1 MNAETIN
8 FEDIIENGKEN
19 ELFSADSRVDFVR
32 HGKPEYTEEEIETG
46 KYEGELS
53 DESKENVRKNAENL
67 VRDIDKE
74 KEIIVFL
81 TSPKNRAKETAEI
94 YKDVF
99 EKEKIFIYEEMITKA
114 VLLRDAELNAD
125 FLDNQE
131 EAVNRGEIN
140 WDDWMEFWVDEFKKE
155 KLPEEVEKPE
165 EVRERVGKFI
175 GLLKNLDILIRPPK
189 NKKVHYIC
197 IGHEEIVRDLLEE
210 GYNTGTVKGT
220 NLDYGEKL
228 RMDIYK
234 SQSDENASLKLE
246 YKGNESIFDFDAT
259 EKRFEKHKDN
269 N

>member
-8 FEDIIENGKEN
+8 FEDTIENGREN
-19 ELFSADSRVDFVR
+19 EPFSADSRVDFVR

-46 KYEGELS
+46 KYEGELN
-53 DESKENVRKNAENL
+53 DESKENVRRSAENFA
-67 VRDIDKE
+67 RNINKE

-81 TSPKNRAKETAEI
+81 TSPRNRAKETAEI

-99 EKEKIFIYEEMITKA
+99 EKEEIFIYEEMITKA
-114 VLLRDAELNAD
+114 TLLRNTELNAD

-131 EAVNRGEIN
+131 EAVNSGEIS
-140 WDDWMEFWVDEFKKE
+140 WDDWMEFWVDESEKE
-155 KLPEEVEKPE
+155 KLSEGVESPD

-175 GLLKNLDILIRPPK
+175 GLLKDSDILIRPPK

-210 GYNTGTVKGT
+210 GYDTGIAKGT

-234 SQSDENASLKLE
+234 SQSNKNASLKLE
-246 YKGNESIFDFDAT
+246 YKSNESTLDFDAT
-259 EKRFEKHKDN
+259 EKKFEKHKDN